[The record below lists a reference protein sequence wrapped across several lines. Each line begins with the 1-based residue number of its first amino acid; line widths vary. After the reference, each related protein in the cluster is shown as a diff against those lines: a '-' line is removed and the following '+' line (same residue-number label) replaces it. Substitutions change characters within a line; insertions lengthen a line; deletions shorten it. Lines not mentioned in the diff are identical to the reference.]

1 MPPKGG
7 APEPEAK
14 VFYLRVTGGESAPA
28 AVLAPKVGS
37 LGVPPKK
44 VGDDIMKSTMDWK
57 GLRVMVKLTIINRQP
72 TSEVVPFS
80 AALILRAL
88 KEPPRDRKKGPKDIV
103 HDGNIT
109 MDDVKEIARE
119 MRSKSMSRY
128 FSGTV
133 KEILGTCNSIGCTID
148 GKKPADVIAEVNDGV
163 YEFDDEE

>member
-14 VFYLRVTGGESAPA
+14 IFYLRCTGGESAPA

-44 VGDDIMKSTMDWK
+44 VGDDIMNSTMDWK

-72 TSEVVPFS
+72 SCEVIPTAS
-80 AALILRAL
+80 ALILRAL
-88 KEPPRDRKKGPKDIV
+88 KEPVRDRKKGPKDIV

-109 MDDVKEIARE
+109 MDDVKEVARE
-119 MRSKSMSRY
+119 MRPKSMARE
-128 FSGTV
+128 FAGTV
-133 KEILGTCNSIGCTID
+133 KEILGTCFSIGCTVD
-148 GKKPADVIAEVNDGV
+148 GKAPRDVIAEVNEGV
-163 YEFDDEE
+163 YDFDGEE